1 MSAPKQDDEA
11 TGGRSD
17 SAEVLATTE
26 RHYIWD
32 TRHEIDQAR
41 TKKQRE
47 AMEEYDRTVYYPA
60 KKELYARCE
69 AQGHKAGP
77 IHNNGLGWTFVYCSL
92 CGGVM
97 EKYGPDGG

>member
-1 MSAPKQDDEA
+1 MSEPQDTNDVA
-11 TGGRSD
+11 CGRSD

>member
-1 MSAPKQDDEA
+1 MDNQQHQNEA
-11 TGGRSD
+11 ADGRSD
-17 SAEVLATTE
+17 LTEALATAE

-47 AMEEYDRTVYYPA
+47 AMEEYDRDVYYPA
-60 KKELYARCE
+60 KKKLYALCE
-69 AQGHKAGP
+69 ARGHKPGQ

-92 CGGVM
+92 CGCVC
-97 EKYGPDGG
+97 EKHGPDGG